1 MRTALLAVLLWVP
14 GVPLVATLQSSPDCA
29 STPYDCAMAQVQRQE
44 FAAAIPTLERL
55 VTRTPSDLKALN
67 LLGIALTGAGKPDA
81 ANVRFRA
88 ALAIDPRFAPAL
100 RNLAVNEFRSGRTDA
115 ALRHFEDVLRQSPD
129 DEIAHQ
135 HVGEIHF
142 QGKQYRLALPHYE
155 KSLTRVMQQPPV
167 MLHYATCLLEQRRT
181 PEAIAVL
188 NRLPPN
194 EPGSWFD
201 AGVALGRYGAHAEAA
216 RFFGEARQNGY
227 TDVYVAGM
235 PDAHADRC
243 RRQ

>member
-1 MRTALLAVLLWVP
+1 MRYLLSMRTALLAVLLWVP

-29 STPYDCAMAQVQRQE
+29 STPYDCAIAQVQRQE
-44 FAAAIPTLERL
+44 FAAAIPTLEQL
-55 VTRTPSDLKALN
+55 VARTPSDLKALN

-155 KSLTRVMQQPPV
+155 KSLARVMQQPPV
-167 MLHYATCLLEQRRT
+167 MLHYAICLLEQRRT
-181 PEAIAVL
+181 PDAVAVL
-188 NRLPPN
+188 SRLPPDG
-194 EPGSWFD
+194 P
-201 AGVALGRYGAHAEAA
+201 AEL
-216 RFFGEARQNGY
+216 
-227 TDVYVAGM
+227 V
-235 PDAHADRC
+235 
-243 RRQ
+243 